1 MEAVS
6 YSVLRKNLRS
16 YLQQVNDD
24 ATTLLVTNR
33 DNADDAAVLM
43 SKRDYD
49 SMIETLR
56 IMSNPTLMDK
66 IRRGKE
72 QITAGKTKQHELI
85 KPND

>member
-6 YSVLRKNLRS
+6 YSGLRKNLKH

-33 DNADDAAVLM
+33 DNDDTAVVM

-49 SMIETLR
+49 SMMETLR
-56 IMSNPTLMDK
+56 IMSNPTLIDK
-66 IRRGKE
+66 IRRGKT
-72 QITAGKTKQHELI
+72 QIAKGKTKQHELI
-85 KPND
+85 EPDD

>member
-6 YSVLRKNLRS
+6 YSVLRKNLKH

-33 DNADDAAVLM
+33 DDVDDTAVLM

-49 SMIETLR
+49 SMTETLR
-56 IMSNPTLMDK
+56 IMSNPALMDK
-66 IRRGKE
+66 IRRGQE

-85 KPND
+85 ESND

>member
-6 YSVLRKNLRS
+6 YSVLRKNLKH

-33 DNADDAAVLM
+33 DSADDTAVLM

-56 IMSNPTLMDK
+56 IMSNPTLMEK
-66 IRRGKE
+66 IRRGQA
-72 QITAGKTKQHELI
+72 QIAAGKAKQHELI
-85 KPND
+85 EPDD

>member
-24 ATTLLVTNR
+24 ATTLLVTTR

>member
-43 SKRDYD
+43 SKIDYD

>member
-56 IMSNPTLMDK
+56 IISNPTLMDK

>member
-6 YSVLRKNLRS
+6 YSVLRKNLKH

-33 DNADDAAVLM
+33 DDVDDMAVLM

-49 SMIETLR
+49 SMTETLR
-56 IMSNPTLMDK
+56 IMSNPALMDK
-66 IRRGKE
+66 IRRGQE

-85 KPND
+85 EPDD

>member
-6 YSVLRKNLRS
+6 YSVLRKNLKH

-33 DNADDAAVLM
+33 DDVDDTAVLM

-49 SMIETLR
+49 SMTETLR
-56 IMSNPTLMDK
+56 IMNNPALMDK
-66 IRRGKE
+66 IWRGQE
-72 QITAGKTKQHELI
+72 QITASKTKQHELI
-85 KPND
+85 EPND

>member
-6 YSVLRKNLRS
+6 YSVLRKNLKH

-33 DNADDAAVLM
+33 DDVDDTAVLM

-49 SMIETLR
+49 SMTETLR
-56 IMSNPTLMDK
+56 IMSNPELMDK
-66 IRRGKE
+66 IRRGQE
-72 QITAGKTKQHELI
+72 QITTGKTKQHELI
-85 KPND
+85 EPND

>member
-72 QITAGKTKQHELI
+72 QITAGKTEQHELI

>member
-6 YSVLRKNLRS
+6 YSGLRKNLKH

-33 DNADDAAVLM
+33 DNDDTAVVM

-49 SMIETLR
+49 SMTETLR
-56 IMSNPTLMDK
+56 IMSNPALMDK
-66 IRRGKE
+66 IRRGKA
-72 QITAGKTKQHELI
+72 QIATGKTKQHELI
-85 KPND
+85 EPDD

>member
-6 YSVLRKNLRS
+6 YSVLRKNLKH

-33 DNADDAAVLM
+33 DDVDDTAVLM

-49 SMIETLR
+49 SMTETLR
-56 IMSNPTLMDK
+56 IMSNPALMDK
-66 IRRGKE
+66 IRRGQE

-85 KPND
+85 EPND